1 MAWRGGW
8 VVGMW
13 PGHMWDASG
22 DVRLAPG
29 VSFSMLEGGLFFQL
43 CSSLLFTKMN
53 SRVQDAAQTGHKRQA
68 TKTGRHVV
76 TQGSLGDGGVLRR
89 RGEPELGRNLF
100 RRRELQR
107 D

>member
-1 MAWRGGW
+1 M
-8 VVGMW
+8 VGMW

-76 TQGSLGDGGVLRR
+76 TQGLPVFAASSTS
-89 RGEPELGRNLF
+89 PSP
-100 RRRELQR
+100 RETSS
-107 D
+107 